1 MARLNENI
9 STALKRR
16 LNYDSLKNDIQNI
29 LEYEINPNNY
39 SHVGDF
45 ISDICDWEVN
55 NILED
60 MFNEHNITLQHKE
73 KDKLY
78 RFFVDSFGKMIA
90 EYYEKEK
97 GKLKESKKRI
107 IVTESQYKRL
117 FEQKKSKKEIFQDLI
132 NDTLKEIKRQCD
144 GLYSD
149 NNDVG
154 FQTCD
159 DIEIIDS
166 IVVNGVEMMTGA
178 RTDMYGNMHDA
189 TPSIYVKLTINYSNI
204 KDVNDFDEFIYD
216 LKWMVRKSSGGLP
229 IVFDYRTNNIS
240 KIKE

>member
-9 STALKRR
+9 PTKLKRR
-16 LNYDSLKNDIQNI
+16 LNYDTLKSDIQNI
-29 LEYEINPNNY
+29 IEYELNIHLIND
-39 SHVGDF
+39 VVDCV
-45 ISDICDWEVN
+45 IAACDWEVN
-55 NILED
+55 NISDD
-60 MFNEHNITLQHKE
+60 MFNEYNITLEPKE

-78 RFFVDSFGKMIA
+78 YFLVDNFGKMIS

-117 FEQKKSKKEIFQDLI
+117 FEQKKSKKEIFQDVI
-132 NDTLKEIKRQCD
+132 NDTLKDIKRQCD

-166 IVVNGVEMMTGA
+166 IMVNEVEMMTGA

-189 TPSIYVKLTINYSNI
+189 TPSIYIKLTTNYSNI

-216 LKWMVRKSSGGLP
+216 LKWMLKNSTGLP
-229 IVFDYRTNNIS
+229 IVFDYKTNNIR